1 MLPPPSPSEAALS
14 QLLAR
19 KEEEWRALQ
28 AHRCQLQEA
37 RLQAAHSQLHEAQ
50 GALRCLQEDFAYN
63 LQVLEERDLEL
74 ERYDAA
80 FAEARGREE
89 ARQAELSELRVQ
101 VARLRQALA
110 GEAQR
115 REDLQQQLQLKQQE
129 HRLELERIHSDKNSE
144 MDQQREQ
151 YENLKWQLQRKL
163 EELEGELALQRQEL
177 QLEFESEM
185 QKREHGFRL
194 QADGMSNAVLTQELK
209 VKLLNKELGAL
220 KEAAAQAAESLR
232 GAEAANAGLEEQL
245 QHSRQE
251 LRDLAAAKDARIK
264 DLEGKL
270 NSVQLSRKKEEEVFR
285 RKHEELDHL
294 ARERDVALAAVKE
307 AHAEQLRVLEA
318 RALELQARCE
328 TLELQLR
335 RAEWRQAD
343 ALKEKDA
350 AVDQLREDAS
360 TLRSGWDAQV
370 GQLSKDIISRD
381 LQIQSLQE
389 EAGELKAHLARCQQD
404 VGRYKQQ
411 LSAAADRERCLERE
425 RAQLE
430 LDWRQRCDSVER
442 DHYRKSE
449 DLIQALT
456 EARDQAAAKLQETE
470 RMLRD
475 QEVVL
480 QALSLERDQA
490 VEALRTRGLLPDKEV
505 QVLLRHR
512 EEETRKS
519 FPSNEIQ
526 RLQEQN
532 TSLRRAVSEMR
543 KEMETLS
550 EHVLPP
556 APSGGQAGGPEEPRP
571 RPEAAAEAP
580 DHVMV
585 LETEIRNLKD
595 KLKTLEEQIE
605 AVLDPAKRSS
615 SYADVQPS
623 VHCPAEAPGGAM
635 SAGRAPVGQALRR
648 LRDRT
653 HLTTVLV
660 ARLKQKVLQR
670 PLDPDIIQ
678 HELPRDVD
686 QVHLEVL
693 ELQKQMAE
701 LEEHLG
707 SRQQSGAPDKAVRS
721 GEVPADQGPPRT
733 EDLSVPRLQRRLRE
747 ATRKILRLCEEKE
760 QLLEMGNRLRA
771 ALARAPGKLP
781 RHPLPTLE
789 APLGQLQ
796 PHFAAQDSEHRREE
810 RVPARPGDVQPGA
823 AQTVGSSHPPPG
835 CAAGAAGPG
844 QRQHRSTRQKE
855 NRSPRPHPAP
865 GPHKESGH
873 HTRSSSS
880 PASSPL
886 QDTWKLLDL
895 GSSPSGL
902 TSQDDS
908 VPGPAASSLGHP
920 DPSPV
925 GTQVAFAITGVKMEA
940 QAKAKPP
947 PPHGPSRAHPART
960 KGCPRPPRPPK
971 IRNYNLK
978 D

>member
-37 RLQAAHSQLHEAQ
+37 ALQAAHSQLQEAQ

-115 REDLQQQLQLKQQE
+115 REDLQQQLQLKLQE

-245 QHSRQE
+245 QHSHQE
-251 LRDLAAAKDARIK
+251 LRDLAASKDARIK

-294 ARERDVALAAVKE
+294 ARERDVALVAVKE
-307 AHAEQLRVLEA
+307 AHAEQLRALEA

-335 RAEWRQAD
+335 RAEWRRAD

-370 GQLSKDIISRD
+370 AQLSKDIISRD

-470 RMLRD
+470 RTLRD

-480 QALSLERDQA
+480 QALSLERDWA
-490 VEALRTRGLLPDKEV
+490 VEALRTRGLPRQGV

-512 EEETRKS
+512 EEETKES
-519 FPSNEIQ
+519 FPSYEIQ

-556 APSGGQAGGPEEPRP
+556 APSGSQAGGPEEPRP
-571 RPEAAAEAP
+571 HPEAAAKAP

-605 AVLDPAKRSS
+605 DVLDPAKRSS

-623 VHCPAEAPGGAM
+623 VHCPAEAPAGGAM
-635 SAGRAPVGQALRR
+635 SAGHAPVGQALRR

-678 HELPRDVD
+678 HELSRDVD

-707 SRQQSGAPDKAVRS
+707 GRQQSGAPDKAVLG
-721 GEVPADQGPPRT
+721 GEV
-733 EDLSVPRLQRRLRE
+733 
-747 ATRKILRLCEEKE
+747 
-760 QLLEMGNRLRA
+760 
-771 ALARAPGKLP
+771 
-781 RHPLPTLE
+781 
-789 APLGQLQ
+789 
-796 PHFAAQDSEHRREE
+796 
-810 RVPARPGDVQPGA
+810 GA
-823 AQTVGSSHPPPG
+823 CG
-835 CAAGAAGPG
+835 
-844 QRQHRSTRQKE
+844 
-855 NRSPRPHPAP
+855 
-865 GPHKESGH
+865 
-873 HTRSSSS
+873 
-880 PASSPL
+880 
-886 QDTWKLLDL
+886 
-895 GSSPSGL
+895 
-902 TSQDDS
+902 
-908 VPGPAASSLGHP
+908 
-920 DPSPV
+920 
-925 GTQVAFAITGVKMEA
+925 
-940 QAKAKPP
+940 
-947 PPHGPSRAHPART
+947 
-960 KGCPRPPRPPK
+960 
-971 IRNYNLK
+971 
-978 D
+978 

>member
-580 DHVMV
+580 
-585 LETEIRNLKD
+585 
-595 KLKTLEEQIE
+595 
-605 AVLDPAKRSS
+605 
-615 SYADVQPS
+615 
-623 VHCPAEAPGGAM
+623 GGAM

>member
-37 RLQAAHSQLHEAQ
+37 ALQAAHSQLQEAQ

-115 REDLQQQLQLKQQE
+115 REDLQQQLQLKLQE

-245 QHSRQE
+245 QHSHQE
-251 LRDLAAAKDARIK
+251 LRDLAASKDARIK

-294 ARERDVALAAVKE
+294 ARERDVALVAVKE
-307 AHAEQLRVLEA
+307 AHAEQLRALEA

-335 RAEWRQAD
+335 RAEWRRAD

-370 GQLSKDIISRD
+370 AQLSKDIISRD

-470 RMLRD
+470 RTLRD

-480 QALSLERDQA
+480 QALSLERDWA

-512 EEETRKS
+512 EEETKES
-519 FPSNEIQ
+519 FPSYEIQ

-571 RPEAAAEAP
+571 HPEAAAKAP

-605 AVLDPAKRSS
+605 DVLDPAKRSS

-635 SAGRAPVGQALRR
+635 SAGHAPVGQALRR

-660 ARLKQKVLQR
+660 ARLKQKV
-670 PLDPDIIQ
+670 
-678 HELPRDVD
+678 
-686 QVHLEVL
+686 
-693 ELQKQMAE
+693 
-701 LEEHLG
+701 
-707 SRQQSGAPDKAVRS
+707 
-721 GEVPADQGPPRT
+721 PADQGPPRT
-733 EDLSVPRLQRRLRE
+733 EDLSVPRLQRRLKE

-771 ALARAPGKLP
+771 ALARAPNNLPRKLP

-796 PHFAAQDSEHRREE
+796 PHFAAQDSEHLREE
-810 RVPARPGDVQPGA
+810 RVPARPGDVQPGV

-835 CAAGAAGPG
+835 CAAGAAEPG

-855 NRSPRPHPAP
+855 NRSPRPRPAP

-873 HTRSSSS
+873 HTRSSST

-908 VPGPAASSLGHP
+908 EPGPATSSLGHP
-920 DPSPV
+920 DPSSV
-925 GTQVAFAITGVKMEA
+925 GTQAAFAITGVKMEA
-940 QAKAKPP
+940 QAKAKPT
-947 PPHGPSRAHPART
+947 GPSRAHPART

>member
-37 RLQAAHSQLHEAQ
+37 ALQAAHSQLQEAQ

-115 REDLQQQLQLKQQE
+115 REDLQQQLQLKLQE

-245 QHSRQE
+245 QHSHQE
-251 LRDLAAAKDARIK
+251 LRDLAASKDARIK

-294 ARERDVALAAVKE
+294 ARERDVALVAVKE
-307 AHAEQLRVLEA
+307 AHAEQLRALEA

-335 RAEWRQAD
+335 RAEWRRAD

-370 GQLSKDIISRD
+370 AQLSKDIISRD

-470 RMLRD
+470 RTLRD

-480 QALSLERDQA
+480 QALSLERDWA

-512 EEETRKS
+512 EEETKES
-519 FPSNEIQ
+519 FPSYEIQ

-556 APSGGQAGGPEEPRP
+556 APSGSQAGGPEEPRP
-571 RPEAAAEAP
+571 HPEAAAKAP

-605 AVLDPAKRSS
+605 DVLDPAKRSS

-635 SAGRAPVGQALRR
+635 SAGHAPVGQALRR

-660 ARLKQKVLQR
+660 ARLKQKV
-670 PLDPDIIQ
+670 
-678 HELPRDVD
+678 
-686 QVHLEVL
+686 
-693 ELQKQMAE
+693 
-701 LEEHLG
+701 
-707 SRQQSGAPDKAVRS
+707 
-721 GEVPADQGPPRT
+721 PADQGPPRT
-733 EDLSVPRLQRRLRE
+733 EDLSVPRLQRRLKE

-771 ALARAPGKLP
+771 ALARAPNNLPRKLP

-796 PHFAAQDSEHRREE
+796 PHFAAQDSEHLREE
-810 RVPARPGDVQPGA
+810 RVPARPGDVQPGV

-835 CAAGAAGPG
+835 CAAGAAEPG

-855 NRSPRPHPAP
+855 NRSPRPRPAP

-873 HTRSSSS
+873 HTRSSST

-908 VPGPAASSLGHP
+908 EPGPATSSLGHP
-920 DPSPV
+920 DPSSV
-925 GTQVAFAITGVKMEA
+925 GTQAAFAITGVKMEA
-940 QAKAKPP
+940 QAKAKPT
-947 PPHGPSRAHPART
+947 GPSRAHPART